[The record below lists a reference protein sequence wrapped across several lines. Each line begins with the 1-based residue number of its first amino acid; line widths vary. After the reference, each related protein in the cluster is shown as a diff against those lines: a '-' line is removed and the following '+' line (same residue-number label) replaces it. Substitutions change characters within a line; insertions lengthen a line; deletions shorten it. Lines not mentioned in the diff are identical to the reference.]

1 MSLSPEQPSKAADS
15 RQPLSEPQRFRSQS
29 ASANGSGQQLW
40 QTLYSSASRHSYLW
54 VQSVGWL
61 WYWVVIFVTITLT
74 SGRSI
79 TLGTVHAISESLAG
93 FAITHAMTL
102 IFRRIRH
109 WHVAAQTLSVVILML
124 AGSSL
129 WNLYKWLTFNAIF
142 HGDLNFPTL
151 SQFGDWY
158 SFSLA
163 IFMAWCSGYFALWHY
178 SLLNKERERSLR
190 LESATKDAQLKMLR
204 YQLNPHFIK
213 NTLNAVSTLVL
224 KKDEATA
231 LRVIEK
237 LSNFLNHTIYND
249 PEELVTVESELAALD
264 EYIAIEQIRFHDK
277 LAILIDCE
285 DDARFCL
292 LPNLLLQPLVENA
305 IKYGTRGGQAVTRV
319 RITLNVIDNLLVAV
333 ISDNGPGMAPDLIKN
348 SGKKARNSLGLALTE
363 NRLSAHFDE
372 RARIEFE
379 NLQPCGLAVTVAF
392 PAVYEN

>member
-1 MSLSPEQPSKAADS
+1 MQPNQATTE
-15 RQPLSEPQRFRSQS
+15 RQPLSEPKRFRSQDH
-29 ASANGSGQQLW
+29 AAARTGHHLW
-40 QTLYSSASRHSYLW
+40 QSLYSSASRHSYLW

-79 TLGTVHAISESLAG
+79 PLGTVHAISESLAG
-93 FAITHAMTL
+93 FAITHAMTM

-109 WHVAAQTLSVVILML
+109 WHAIAQAATVILLML

-129 WNLYKWLTFNAIF
+129 WNLYKWLTFNVIF
-142 HGDLNFPTL
+142 HGNLHIPTL

-163 IFMAWCSGYFALWHY
+163 IFMAWCSGYFALLHY
-178 SLLNKERERSLR
+178 TLLNKERERSLR
-190 LESATKDAQLKMLR
+190 LEAATKDAQLKILR

-224 KKDEATA
+224 KKDEMTA
-231 LRVIEK
+231 LRIIEK

-249 PEELVTVESELAALD
+249 PEELVTVESELDALD

-277 LAILIDCE
+277 LAITIDCE

-319 RITLNVIDNLLVAV
+319 RITLNVIENLLVAV
-333 ISDNGPGMAPDLIKN
+333 ISDNGPGMAPELINN

-379 NLQPCGLAVTVAF
+379 NLQPSGLAVTVAF